1 MSDEQTPR
9 PQKRDEDFESS
20 SGLIAADCR
29 TVLRTRYLFPVDGPP
44 IADGAVLFDGP
55 TTVAVG
61 QFPLAGKISDATV
74 LDLGSAAILP
84 GLVNSHTHLEFS
96 ELAKPL
102 GEPGLPFADW
112 IRAVVAYR
120 RSRTD
125 AEGQQA
131 IALGLDESRRAGVT
145 ALGEISTSDWPA
157 SLNDLASIARSPHV
171 TGFHELLG
179 LSADRAATS
188 RASTEQFLKSSAA
201 LPGSVGLSPH
211 APYTVR
217 PELLRYAVAQSA
229 ARGFPLAMHVAESPE
244 EMELLRSGSGPL
256 RKLLEEFAAWDPTAF
271 VHPARPL
278 DYLKTLAQAARAL
291 IIHGTYLDDDEIA
304 FLGASAARMSVVY
317 CPRTHARFKMAPYPL
332 AKLLAAGATVA
343 LGTDSRAS
351 NPDLNLFAE
360 MRFIATHYPIDP
372 QDVLRMATSN
382 GAKALGLNASDRSAD
397 FTIVSLPQ
405 IEAEPFELLFDPGS
419 KAIATIRA
427 GRVIAGAFLKL
438 RFS

>member
-9 PQKRDEDFESS
+9 PQKRDADFESS
-20 SGLIAADCR
+20 SSLISADCR

-61 QFPLAGKISDATV
+61 QFPIEGKADGATV

-84 GLVNSHTHLEFS
+84 GLVNAHTHLEFS
-96 ELAKPL
+96 DLAEPL

-145 ALGEISTSDWPA
+145 ALGEISTSDWLPPLNEPPA
-157 SLNDLASIARSPHV
+157 VDQMPHV
-171 TGFHELLG
+171 TLFHEVLG
-179 LSADRAATS
+179 LTPERATASRTSAD
-188 RASTEQFLKSSAA
+188 QFLNSSAT
-201 LPGSVGLSPH
+201 LPIAFGLSPH

-217 PELLRYAVAQSA
+217 PELLQYAIAQSA
-229 ARGFPLAMHVAESPE
+229 ASDFPLAMHLAESPE
-244 EMELLRSGSGPL
+244 ELELLRSGSGPL
-256 RKLLEEFAAWDPTAF
+256 RKLLEQFGAWDPTAF

-291 IIHGTYLDDDEIA
+291 IIHGTYLDDEEIA
-304 FLGASAARMSVVY
+304 FLGANAARMSVVY

-332 AKLLAAGATVA
+332 EKLLASGVTVA

-351 NPDLNLFAE
+351 NPDLNLFEE
-360 MRFIATHYPIDP
+360 MRFVATHYPIDP
-372 QDVLRMATSN
+372 QDALRMAASN
-382 GAKALGLNASDRSAD
+382 GAKAVGLDAFSRSAD
-397 FTIVSLPQ
+397 FTIVCLPQ
-405 IEAEPFELLFDPGS
+405 VEAEPFELLFDPRS
-419 KAIATIRA
+419 HVIATIRN
-427 GRVIAGAFLKL
+427 GRIIAG
-438 RFS
+438 SVP